1 MPNFLQNDI
10 YAAFDSDI
18 DTEMLMD
25 QVGVEIGVV
34 RGNSKHWLTLDFD
47 KADVLRLANCV

>member
-10 YAAFDSDI
+10 CAAFDSDI
-18 DTEMLMD
+18 DKEMLMD
-25 QVGVEIGVV
+25 PDGVEIGVV
-34 RGNSKHWLTLDFD
+34 QDNSKHWLTLDFD